1 MNNLIFINP
10 NINNCQMYSTGSAVT
25 DSLESLI
32 NLSED
37 KSKLFFILSKQCCYS
52 DYLDIPKKNKS
63 LFKKNAKK
71 IILQDLNYSSNEFIV
86 INKEYKG
93 RLPYY
98 IINEDFIISILDIF
112 KKHKL
117 QNNLLY
123 FETSFLSSDQDEWKF
138 LIKDNDEINIYYN
151 GSLFTS
157 QSSSLSDD
165 VSVLFTQNKNPE
177 SLNFYSL
184 NKNNSNQDEIQF
196 LQSEKIA
203 NITYT
208 SILDDLSSIDQRN
221 SISLKQLLKLNKK
234 KSVGI
239 LSSWKSLSFAFF
251 SLLVTIASINNYQN
265 LSLDSQQ
272 LKMRTVN
279 LVEYIFKDGQ
289 SLYDETDLEII
300 ISSIKNSNNLPTV
313 SHINT
318 LNYLGNIFGISDI
331 QVDQLNIMKDN
342 SIYLKLHT
350 TKKAS
355 IGRINDALQTN
366 NYFLTEI
373 RSLQNISDEKTQMEI
388 NLILKE
394 QY

>member
-1 MNNLIFINP
+1 MTKEKACVICEIVS
-10 NINNCQMYSTGSAVT
+10 NI
-25 DSLESLI
+25 
-32 NLSED
+32 
-37 KSKLFFILSKQCCYS
+37 
-52 DYLDIPKKNKS
+52 
-63 LFKKNAKK
+63 
-71 IILQDLNYSSNEFIV
+71 
-86 INKEYKG
+86 
-93 RLPYY
+93 
-98 IINEDFIISILDIF
+98 
-112 KKHKL
+112 
-117 QNNLLY
+117 
-123 FETSFLSSDQDEWKF
+123 
-138 LIKDNDEINIYYN
+138 
-151 GSLFTS
+151 
-157 QSSSLSDD
+157 
-165 VSVLFTQNKNPE
+165 
-177 SLNFYSL
+177 
-184 NKNNSNQDEIQF
+184 
-196 LQSEKIA
+196 
-203 NITYT
+203 
-208 SILDDLSSIDQRN
+208 
-221 SISLKQLLKLNKK
+221 
-234 KSVGI
+234 
-239 LSSWKSLSFAFF
+239 

>member
-112 KKHKL
+112 KKYKL

-289 SLYDETDLEII
+289 SLFDETDLEII

-331 QVDQLNIMKDN
+331 QVDQLNIMQDN

-366 NYFLTEI
+366 DYFLTEI

>member
-98 IINEDFIISILDIF
+98 IINEDFVISILDIF
-112 KKHKL
+112 KKYKL

-165 VSVLFTQNKNPE
+165 VSVLFSQNKNPE

>member
-10 NINNCQMYSTGSAVT
+10 NINNCQMYRTGSAVT

-112 KKHKL
+112 KKYKL

>member
-289 SLYDETDLEII
+289 SLFDETDLEII

-313 SHINT
+313 SHINS

-331 QVDQLNIMKDN
+331 QVDQLNIMQDN

-366 NYFLTEI
+366 DYFLTEI